1 MRRGLFL
8 LCALVA
14 LVIPISAGAG
24 LNTQESSL
32 LREMNRVRN
41 AHNLPALQYDAHLQ
55 RAASAHSREMLE
67 SNTFSHGAFG
77 SRMLQ
82 FDVSFNTAGENL
94 AWDRPTRSSRPGS
107 RARSI
112 ERTCC
117 GRRSAASGSATS
129 PGRSRATAA
138 RTS

>member
-32 LREMNRVRN
+32 LREMNRVRT

-77 SRMLQ
+77 SRT
-82 FDVSFNTAGENL
+82 V
-94 AWDRPTRSSRPGS
+94 
-107 RARSI
+107 
-112 ERTCC
+112 
-117 GRRSAASGSATS
+117 
-129 PGRSRATAA
+129 
-138 RTS
+138 